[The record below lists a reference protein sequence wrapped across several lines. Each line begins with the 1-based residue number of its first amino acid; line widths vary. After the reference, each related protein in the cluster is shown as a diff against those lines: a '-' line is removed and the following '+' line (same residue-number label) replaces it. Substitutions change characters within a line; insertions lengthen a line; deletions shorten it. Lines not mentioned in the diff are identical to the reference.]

1 MATSI
6 ESLPNELTIENNND
20 NENITMNV
28 QEKNK
33 IVQPLRKNNNAVI
46 NTNNYGRDDIPVQ
59 STSGNIA
66 SNELS
71 KDSLT
76 NLIRGLQD
84 ASKTGSTS
92 LQSRDIPMMME
103 QITHDS
109 SARPNFVPS
118 ASADKVNYIQD
129 EETME
134 TLIRQKK
141 QQMKN
146 KMDNFYD
153 EIQTPLLIMV
163 MFFVFQLPIF
173 KKSMINNFP
182 AFFKQSGSYNLKGLV
197 FTTMLFGGSYY
208 GIIKSI
214 KYLSEI

>member
-28 QEKNK
+28 QEKNR

-59 STSGNIA
+59 STNGNVA

-92 LQSRDIPMMME
+92 LQTRDIPMMME

>member
-28 QEKNK
+28 QEKNR

-59 STSGNIA
+59 STNGNVA

-92 LQSRDIPMMME
+92 LQTRDIPIMME

-109 SARPNFVPS
+109 NDRPNFVPS

>member
-28 QEKNK
+28 QEKNR

-59 STSGNIA
+59 STNGNVA

-118 ASADKVNYIQD
+118 ASADKINYIQD

>member
-1 MATSI
+1 MYKSDIKKYYMATSI
-6 ESLPNELTIENNND
+6 NELPNELNIEKNED
-20 NENITMNV
+20 NISMV
-28 QEKNK
+28 ISEKNK
-33 IVQPLRKNNNAVI
+33 IVPSMNIREDVSVENTTSNNVSKQNM
-46 NTNNYGRDDIPVQ
+46 NDIL
-59 STSGNIA
+59 SGLKKA
-66 SNELS
+66 SES
-71 KDSLT
+71 
-76 NLIRGLQD
+76 
-84 ASKTGSTS
+84 GSTM
-92 LQSRDIPMMME
+92 LQSRDIPMSTQ
-103 QITHDS
+103 QINEDY

-118 ASADKVNYIQD
+118 PSQDKTNYIQD

-141 QQMKN
+141 QLRKTQ
-146 KMDNFYD
+146 MDNFYD

>member
-28 QEKNK
+28 QEKNR

-46 NTNNYGRDDIPVQ
+46 NTNNYGRDDIPIQ
-59 STSGNIA
+59 STNGNVA

-92 LQSRDIPMMME
+92 LQTRDIPMMME

>member
-28 QEKNK
+28 QEKNR

-59 STSGNIA
+59 STNGNVA

-92 LQSRDIPMMME
+92 LQTRDIPMMME

-109 SARPNFVPS
+109 NARPNFVPS